1 MGLPV
6 CINSR
11 GTLEL
16 RVCRYLIATGNGG
29 EPAVEIEAGAGG
41 NGGAV
46 DGAVLAHLRRG
57 NGSTALG
64 VERHPRAVSHDG
76 GSLYVVADDRLLSQ
90 FFAANFPSDKLLS
103 SGNLILGTRCRNLV
117 CGQRLPLGDLFGG
130 NNNIIALALE
140 GHSAG
145 LGKLSGGDHRYVVFI
160 PSLVSRHYHF
170 VKSVNK
176 PSGLE
181 RPSHEHLS
189 IGISNKG
196 KLNRLSVGQE
206 LGMGERDGTHLKHNL
221 HHRVAVDAA
230 RLIGLISRFSL
241 KGLRLLFR
249 HRLLSA
255 RLRRRI
261 ARDGFLSLELRHS
274 ADDSEGVG
282 HLIALQDVVAVR
294 IRREYDVL
302 VADSR
307 GDLHLC
313 GLVGLH

>member
-1 MGLPV
+1 MS
-6 CINSR
+6 INSR
-11 GTLEL
+11 GAIEH
-16 RVCRYLIATGNGG
+16 RVYRHLIATGSSGK
-29 EPAVEIEAGAGG
+29 PAVKIEAGAGG
-41 NGGAV
+41 NSSAV
-46 DGAVLAHLRRG
+46 DGAVFTHLCRR
-57 NGSTALG
+57 NGSATLG
-64 VERHPRAVSHDG
+64 VERHPSTVSHNG
-76 GSLYVVADDRLLSQ
+76 RGLYVVVDNRLFGQL
-90 FFAANFPSDKLLS
+90 FAANLPSDQLLS
-103 SGNLILGTRCRNLV
+103 GRNLILGARCRKL
-117 CGQRLPLGDLFGG
+117 GGRQRLSLDDLLSG

-140 GHSAG
+140 GHSAC
-145 LGKLSGGDHRYVVFI
+145 LSKLSGGGDHHVIFI

-249 HRLLSA
+249 RRLLSA